1 MSSSSKRCLLLLQ
14 RCINMNHLK
23 QAHAQVLTSGL
34 HNNNF
39 VLSRLLNFCADP
51 RHGSLSHAF
60 KLFQHIQHP
69 TICIYNTMIK
79 ALLLR
84 GEFLHAILVFSAMLR
99 NGIHPDT
106 YTLPYVLKASARMKN
121 FHLGESVHACVVK
134 LGFVLDA
141 FVGNS
146 LLVMYCAFGNMR
158 VAGQVFDEMPE
169 LSTVSWTVMI
179 YGFAKMGDVDTA
191 RRLFDMATVK
201 DRGIWGA
208 MISGYVQ
215 NNCFKEGLH
224 MFRLMQLTEL
234 EPDEAII
241 VTILCACA
249 HMGALDTGIW
259 IHRYLGQLGLP
270 LTLRVSTGLI
280 DMYAKCGHLDL
291 AKHLFDGTSQRDS
304 VCWNVMISGMAINGD
319 GEGALKLFME
329 MEKARMKPDDITFI
343 AVLAACSNS
352 GMVDEGLRI
361 WNSMSTIHKI
371 EPKSEHYGC
380 VIDLLSRVGRF
391 QEAEGVIQR
400 LPKSASPS
408 EEAVAWRAFLSAC
421 CKHGQMQQAEVAAE
435 RLFQLERHSGAYV
448 LLSNMYASL
457 GKHGDAKK
465 VRKMMKL
472 KGVEKVPGCSS
483 IKVNGVVNEF
493 IAGEKTHL
501 QIGNI
506 HLVLEEL
513 NNQIVQ
519 ADLESIVS
527 TTDIGY

>member
-1 MSSSSKRCLLLLQ
+1 MSSSSKRCLLLLHK
-14 RCINMNHLK
+14 CINMNQLK
-23 QAHAQVLTSGL
+23 QAHAQVLKSGL
-34 HNNNF
+34 HNSNF
-39 VLSRLLNFCADP
+39 VLSRLLNFCAES
-51 RHGSLSHAF
+51 RNGSLSHAF

-69 TICIYNTMIK
+69 TICIFNTMIK

-84 GEFLHAILVFSAMLR
+84 GEFLNAIAVFSAIFR

-106 YTLPYVLKASARMKN
+106 YTLPYVLKASARMTN
-121 FHLGESVHACVVK
+121 IHLGESIHACTIK
-134 LGFVLDA
+134 LGSAVNE

-146 LLVMYCAFGNMR
+146 LLVMYRSFDNMR
-158 VAGQVFDEMPE
+158 SARQVFDEMPE
-169 LSTVSWTVMI
+169 LSAVSWTVMI
-179 YGFAKMGDVDTA
+179 YGYANMGDVDTA
-191 RRLFDMATVK
+191 RELFDMATVK
-201 DRGIWGA
+201 DTGIWGA

-224 MFRLMQLTEL
+224 MFRLMQLTEV

-241 VTILCACA
+241 VTILSACA

-259 IHRYLGQLGLP
+259 IHRYLGRLGLP

-291 AKHLFDGTSQRDS
+291 AKYLFNEMSQRDN
-304 VCWNVMISGMAINGD
+304 VCWNAMISGMAMDGD
-319 GEGALKLFME
+319 GEGAIKLFME
-329 MEKARMKPDDITFI
+329 MEKAGIKPDNITFI

-352 GMVDEGLRI
+352 GMVDEGIRI
-361 WNSMSTIHKI
+361 WNRMSTVHKI

-391 QEAEGVIQR
+391 EEAEGVIQR
-400 LPKSASPS
+400 LPKTASPS

-421 CKHGQMQQAEVAAE
+421 CKHGQTQQAEVAAE

-448 LLSNMYASL
+448 LLSNMYAAL
-457 GKHGDAKK
+457 GKHEDAKR
-465 VRKMMKL
+465 VRNMMKL

-493 IAGEKTHL
+493 IAGEKTHRH
-501 QIGNI
+501 IDNI

-513 NNQIVQ
+513 NKQIVE
-519 ADLESIVS
+519 ADLEGIIS
-527 TTDIGY
+527 TAHIGY